1 MVAKLPHT
9 AGGQLIASV
18 LSPSSYAN
26 VGHSTWWSPLLP
38 LLALPKLTD
47 FRCSAKEGLAS
58 HDPILFDEIL
68 AGMSVAWP
76 QVTRLAFKGS
86 IQVQSQSRGWDS
98 FKAMT
103 KLQQLE
109 LRHHPPLDNEDS
121 EQLNR
126 VLRSK
131 FVRVEPIRLPA
142 VSLPDSLQTLLL
154 ENVELRRKEVECL
167 RNLTSL
173 ERRTTCRH
181 FPEFMGMPLQR
192 LVVSNCCVKAKGI
205 TSIASECGS
214 LTHLVFAVYKV
225 GQVAVIAVFGMMQ
238 YWRGSGSGCCQWGP
252 R

>member
-1 MVAKLPHT
+1 MCCILALQVLAPT
-9 AGGQLIASV
+9 QQSAAGST
-18 LSPSSYAN
+18 
-26 VGHSTWWSPLLP
+26 TWWSPLLP

-68 AGMSVAWP
+68 TGMSVAWP
-76 QVTRLAFKGS
+76 GVTRLAFKGN

-98 FKAMT
+98 FKAMS

-109 LRHHPPLDNEDS
+109 LRHHPPGEAGDS

-126 VLRSK
+126 AADARSK
-131 FVRVEPIRLPA
+131 YVRVEPIRLPA
-142 VSLPDSLQTLLL
+142 TSLPDSLQTLLL
-154 ENVELRRKEVECL
+154 ENVELRRKESECL
-167 RNLTSL
+167 RALTSL

-181 FPEFMGMPLQR
+181 FPEFSGMPLQR

-205 TSIASECGS
+205 TSIAGECGT

-225 GQVAVIAVFGMMQ
+225 SCGGGLVGAGGLAGALTHSLVPVA
-238 YWRGSGSGCCQWGP
+238 RCET
-252 R
+252 